1 MRGAVAAFRR
11 NPATFS
17 EDPLIRESEISMVV
31 ASPGAP
37 HRRAAIE
44 RTSPVKAS
52 SLFQIPTLPEPGSVI
67 RLAGAHG
74 CARSLAAVSIAE
86 RHAGPV
92 MMVVPDLLSAERVR
106 AELEVFADALP
117 VMMLPDWETL
127 PYDHFSPYQDIIS
140 ERLTVLAALPQM
152 TSGILVVALPTLMQ
166 RLGERRWLLGN
177 SVQLKVGQTLDR
189 DAFVSQLIEGGYQSV
204 SQVAEHGEFAIRGA
218 ILDLFP
224 MGQAA
229 PLRIELFDDEIEALK
244 QFDPETQRTTEQ
256 VDAVAILP
264 ARELPLTQRD
274 RSAFQRRWFARFPDS
289 DSGVA
294 MLDDVMNG
302 LTPGGIEYY
311 LPLFFDTTETLFD
324 FLPDTTLLI
333 DVEHALGRAADVFAH
348 IEERHAALG
357 HDISRPILAP
367 AEIALEPDALHAR
380 IAGYGV
386 VALAGLDPKAGSQ
399 GLNTRAPLKISIDAR
414 AAEPLAPVRRHLET
428 FPGRVLF
435 VVDSKGRRE
444 TVTELFRDHG
454 IRLQQV
460 ESFSAFLAG
469 KSSPALLV
477 AVLESGTEL
486 NDPAISI
493 VAESQLFG
501 DRAAQKRRRRR
512 TRTDSEAVIRNL
524 VELDAGAPVVHEAHG
539 VGRYCGLTKLTLSGV
554 ENEFIELE
562 YADGDKLYVP
572 VSDLHLLSRYAGID
586 ADKAPLHKLGS
597 GQWEKARSRAAQ
609 KVRDVAA
616 ELLEIYAQREARQGF
631 AYEVQPEA
639 VRAFAEG
646 FPFEETPDQESAIE
660 AVTADLAS
668 PRPMDR
674 LICGDAGFGKTEVA
688 MRAAFVAVNGGKQV
702 AVLVPTTLLSQQHYQ
717 TFSDRFAD
725 WPVRVENLSRFRTGA
740 ETTRVLKGL
749 ADGTVDIVVGTHKLL
764 GSSVEFQ
771 RLGLLIIDEEHRF
784 GVRQK
789 EKIRALRADVDMLTL
804 TATPIPRTL
813 NMALSGTR
821 DISIIATPPSRRQAV
836 QTFVREW
843 RDELVAE
850 AIYREIARG
859 GQVFFLHNEVEGIED
874 VARQIEALVPEARV
888 KIGHGQMREKDLEQ
902 IMLDFYHRRFNV
914 LVCTTIIENGIDV
927 PTANTIIINR
937 ADRFGLAQLYQL
949 RGRVGRSH
957 HRAYAYLIVPHV
969 KSMTADAVKRLE
981 AIESLQELGVGF
993 TLATHDLEI
1002 RGAGEILGDDQSGHV
1017 QEIGFGLY
1025 SELLTRAVEAL
1036 KSGKEPSLDRP
1047 LTEAGEVDLNVP
1059 ALFPDDYLPDVRNR
1073 LILYKRVA
1081 GARDLEELAG
1091 LKEEVI
1097 DRFGDLPTPA
1107 SNLFRLAQLK
1117 LRVLPLGIS
1126 KIDLGRGGGRI
1137 TFSED
1142 VAIDPGR
1149 LITYVQRRDPEY
1161 RFDGPEKIR
1170 VRKALPEPQMR
1181 FDEVEQFIEAVGERR
1196 AA

>member
-1 MRGAVAAFRR
+1 M
-11 NPATFS
+11 
-17 EDPLIRESEISMVV
+17 
-31 ASPGAP
+31 
-37 HRRAAIE
+37 
-44 RTSPVKAS
+44 KAS
-52 SLFQIPTLPEPGSVI
+52 SLFKIPSLPSAGMTL

-74 CARSLAAVSIAE
+74 CARSLAAVTIAE
-86 RHAGPV
+86 RHSGPV
-92 MMVVPDLLSAERVR
+92 LMVMPDILAAERVR
-106 AELEVFADALP
+106 AELQVFGGALP
-117 VMMLPDWETL
+117 VQMLPDWETL

-140 ERLTVLAALPQM
+140 ERLAVLASLP
-152 TSGILVVALPTLMQ
+152 SLERGIIVVALPTLMQ
-166 RLGERRWLLGN
+166 RLGERRWLLSN
-177 SVQLKVGQTLDR
+177 SLQLKVGQTLDR
-189 DAFVSQLIEGGYQSV
+189 DGFVKQLVEGGYQSV

-224 MGQAA
+224 MGQSA

-256 VDAVAILP
+256 VEAVSILP
-264 ARELPLTQRD
+264 AREIPLTPRD

-311 LPLFFDTTETLFD
+311 LPLFFEHTETLFD
-324 FLPDTTLLI
+324 FLPEDTLLI
-333 DVEHALGRAADVFAH
+333 DSEHALSRAGELFRNV
-348 IEERHAALG
+348 EERHAALA
-357 HDISRPILAP
+357 HDISRPILSP
-367 AEIALEPDALHAR
+367 NEIVLTPEDVEDRLDR
-380 IAGYGV
+380 YGRV
-386 VALAGLDPKAGSQ
+386 SLTGLDTEAGAH
-399 GLNTRAPLKISIDAR
+399 GLDTRAPLTLAIDAR
-414 AAEPLAPVRRHLET
+414 AAEPLAPVRRHLQS

-444 TVTELFRDHG
+444 TVMELFREHG
-454 IRLQQV
+454 IRLSQV
-460 ESFSAFLAG
+460 ESFGKFLD
-469 KSSPALLV
+469 SDVSPALLV
-477 AVLESGTEL
+477 AALESGTEL
-486 NDPAISI
+486 NNPAISI

-512 TRTDSEAVIRNL
+512 TRTDTEAVIRNL
-524 VELDAGAPVVHEAHG
+524 VELDTGAPVVHEAHG
-539 VGRYCGLTKLTLSGV
+539 VGRYCGLTKLTLSGI

-586 ADKAPLHKLGS
+586 PDRAPLHKLGS

-616 ELLEIYAQREARQGF
+616 ELLEIYAQREAQQGHS
-631 AYEVQPEA
+631 YDVQPDA
-639 VRAFAEG
+639 MRAFAEG

-688 MRAAFVAVNGGKQV
+688 MRAAFVAVNAGKQV
-702 AVLVPTTLLSQQHYQ
+702 AVLVPTTLLSQQHFQ

-764 GSSVEFQ
+764 GASVKFN

-843 RDELVAE
+843 RDELIGE

-859 GQVFFLHNEVEGIED
+859 GQVFFLHNEVEGIEE
-874 VARQIEALVPEARV
+874 VARQVEALVPEARV
-888 KIGHGQMREKDLEQ
+888 KVGHGQMREKDLEQ
-902 IMLDFYHRRFNV
+902 VMLDFYHRRFNV

-1025 SELLTRAVEAL
+1025 SELLMRAVEAL
-1036 KSGKEPSLDRP
+1036 KSGREPSLDRP
-1047 LTEAGEVDLNVP
+1047 LTDAGEVDLNVP

-1073 LILYKRVA
+1073 LILYKRIA
-1081 GARDLEELAG
+1081 GARDLEDLAG

-1097 DRFGDLPTPA
+1097 DRFGDLPTA
-1107 SNLFRLAQLK
+1107 AFNLFRLAQLK

-1126 KIDLGRGGGRI
+1126 KVDLGRGGGRI

-1142 VAIDPGR
+1142 IAVDPGR
-1149 LITYVQRRDPEY
+1149 LIAYVQRRDPEY

-1170 VRKALPEPQMR
+1170 IRKAMPEAQMR
-1181 FDEVEQFIEAVGERR
+1181 FDELEAFIDAITERR